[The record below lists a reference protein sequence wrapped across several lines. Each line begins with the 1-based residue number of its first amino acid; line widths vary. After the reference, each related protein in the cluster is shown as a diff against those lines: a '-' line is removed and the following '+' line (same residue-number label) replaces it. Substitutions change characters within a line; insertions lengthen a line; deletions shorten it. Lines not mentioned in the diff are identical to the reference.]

1 MDKKITIP
9 AGIALMVVL
18 AVAGMLAVF
27 SATASNPVE
36 GSSHPYAGLV
46 VGEAGDI
53 FDTIPDNAN
62 GSDDVILQF
71 TTVDALASASYI
83 TIALHKDYQVP
94 DTIDIS
100 HVSISG
106 MARLNPAPATPNT
119 PGTATSDVPQP
130 PLAVSVD
137 DEAALL
143 SDDTDDKDHIIQI
156 QIGDMLP
163 GDSESREG
171 SQGITAGA
179 DVEVTILK
187 VAGIKAPQEAGTYE
201 VGYALTKEPET
212 NHTR

>member
-36 GSSHPYAGLV
+36 GSGHSYAGLPV
-46 VGEAGDI
+46 EGAGDI

-62 GSDDVILQF
+62 GGDDVILKF
-71 TTVDALASASYI
+71 RTVAALAPASYI

-106 MARLNPAPATPNT
+106 MSTLNGAPGEAIPA
-119 PGTATSDVPQP
+119 SDVLRDMDRLPT
-130 PLAVSVD
+130 
-137 DEAALL
+137 ALFVIDIC
-143 SDDTDDKDHIIQI
+143 SAT
-156 QIGDMLP
+156 
-163 GDSESREG
+163 
-171 SQGITAGA
+171 
-179 DVEVTILK
+179 
-187 VAGIKAPQEAGTYE
+187 
-201 VGYALTKEPET
+201 
-212 NHTR
+212 TRTTRTT